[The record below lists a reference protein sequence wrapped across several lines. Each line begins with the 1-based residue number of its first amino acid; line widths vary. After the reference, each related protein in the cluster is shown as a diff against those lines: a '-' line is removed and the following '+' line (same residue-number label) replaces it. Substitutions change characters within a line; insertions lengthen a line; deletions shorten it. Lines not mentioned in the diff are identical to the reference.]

1 MLSKKT
7 VQVVGLMYSKYS
19 MLKNISEKKLKFT
32 LGIVGDG
39 DVKIKFDLGAGTK
52 L

>member
-1 MLSKKT
+1 
-7 VQVVGLMYSKYS
+7 
-19 MLKNISEKKLKFT
+19 LKFT